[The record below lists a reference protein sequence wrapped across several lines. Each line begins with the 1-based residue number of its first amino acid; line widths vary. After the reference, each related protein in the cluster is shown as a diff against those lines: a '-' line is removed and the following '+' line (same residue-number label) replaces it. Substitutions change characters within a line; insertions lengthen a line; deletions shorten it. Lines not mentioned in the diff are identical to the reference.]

1 MLQVRKEGLL
11 EDTETSPT
19 MRETHSPYHGSLV
32 GYLDGVPMGEGEG
45 DEMGVNGRDLDRMS
59 GITIPIILLKR
70 IDRGEFIED
79 EFNI

>member
-1 MLQVRKEGLL
+1 M
-11 EDTETSPT
+11 
-19 MRETHSPYHGSLV
+19 

-70 IDRGEFIED
+70 IDRSEFIED
-79 EFNI
+79 EFNILKKIFIKECL

>member
-1 MLQVRKEGLL
+1 M

-19 MRETHSPYHGSLV
+19 IRETHGPFVSLV
-32 GYLDGVPMGEGEG
+32 GYLDRVPMGEGEG

-59 GITIPIILLKR
+59 GITIPIILLKQ